1 MPVLAIDP
9 GIVVAAYCV
18 FDDNGVPIDFGD
30 IKFNT
35 KRTQEQRFWEFFS
48 KLREISAKHDI
59 KEVVCESQ
67 FVNIMSQI
75 VGMIMAFSGSVDVK
89 LTKFVPSSWK
99 KAATGRGNIPEAEL
113 RALIIDR
120 YSSLS
125 DVSEHVIDCAGMYDA
140 YVNKIK
146 NAPPQTIKKKI
157 SKKKGNTDVES
168 IIPGPTKKKSSR
180 TKS

>member
-1 MPVLAIDP
+1 MAILAIDP

-18 FDDNGVPIDFGD
+18 FDDNGVPIEFGD

-48 KLREISAKHDI
+48 KLREISARHTI
-59 KEVVCESQ
+59 TQIIAESQ

-89 LTKFVPSSWK
+89 LIKFVPSAWK
-99 KAATGRGNIPEAEL
+99 KSATGRGNIPEDEL
-113 RALIIDR
+113 RTFIIDK
-120 YSSLS
+120 YSSLAN
-125 DVSEHVIDCAGMYDA
+125 VSEHVIDCAGMYEA

-146 NAPPQTIKKKI
+146 NAPTAVVKPKKKI
-157 SKKKGNTDVES
+157 SKKKGNTDAES
-168 IIPGPTKKKSSR
+168 VVSSSKKKKSS
-180 TKS
+180 

>member
-1 MPVLAIDP
+1 MAVLAIDP

-89 LTKFVPSSWK
+89 LTKMTPGNWK
-99 KAATGRGNIPEAEL
+99 KLSFGKGNIDEAILRIKVIEKFPELEK
-113 RALIIDR
+113 
-120 YSSLS
+120 
-125 DVSEHVIDCAGMYDA
+125 VSEHVIDCGGMYIA
-140 YVNKIK
+140 YSNKK
-146 NAPPQTIKKKI
+146 NGI
-157 SKKKGNTDVES
+157 N
-168 IIPGPTKKKSSR
+168 
-180 TKS
+180 